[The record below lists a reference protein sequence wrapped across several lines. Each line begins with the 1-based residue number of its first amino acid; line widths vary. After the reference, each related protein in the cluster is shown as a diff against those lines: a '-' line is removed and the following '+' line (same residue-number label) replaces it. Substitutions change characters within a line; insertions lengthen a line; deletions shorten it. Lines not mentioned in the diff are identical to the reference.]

1 MLSPL
6 MMKMPAA
13 TTTPTSGYSRC
24 HDGTADQGP
33 DTTVKDQGVGLVR
46 LANASALFPPL
57 AHFACPSCPS
67 CRDIIGAAL
76 CRRSGPQVR
85 VWGEMQAHLNGRLGP
100 RVRCLCRW
108 PAKIWGD
115 FSLCKSCCRLGDYR
129 GHRPTTSLCATSLA
143 LHRHTTRFGKS
154 RAASPSSQ
162 HSSTSLP
169 HLK

>member
-1 MLSPL
+1 
-6 MMKMPAA
+6 
-13 TTTPTSGYSRC
+13 
-24 HDGTADQGP
+24 
-33 DTTVKDQGVGLVR
+33 
-46 LANASALFPPL
+46 
-57 AHFACPSCPS
+57 
-67 CRDIIGAAL
+67 
-76 CRRSGPQVR
+76 
-85 VWGEMQAHLNGRLGP
+85 MQAHLSGRLGP

-162 HSSTSLP
+162 HSSIRISISCMLKFETRGRLIKDLDLQLHRSTRIMHARKLRLTTSSTRGYYIP
-169 HLK
+169 RYDRCKGDDYSHHRA